1 MDPLRPSRLR
11 ADYEKL
17 EGNSFWV
24 EFLERVQK
32 KTDEAEKAPVHG
44 PVDSPEAIGLRTMF
58 NKGQFEALRSVLGLP
73 DVILDNPTAP
83 NAKR

>member
-24 EFLERVQK
+24 EFLERVK
-32 KTDEAEKAPVHG
+32 KAADTAERAPIHG
-44 PVDSPEAIGLRTMF
+44 PLDSPEAIGLRTML
-58 NKGQFEALRSVLGLP
+58 NRGQFEALRSVLGLP
-73 DVILDNPTAP
+73 DVILDNPVDP
-83 NAKR
+83 DDHR

>member
-24 EFLERVQK
+24 EFLARIK
-32 KTDEAEKAPVHG
+32 RSADEAERAPAHI
-44 PVDSPEAIGLRTMF
+44 DLLTEASLVQVAEK
-58 NKGQFEALRSVLGLP
+58 KGAFQAFRSVLGLP
-73 DVILDNPTAP
+73 DVIIDMPVDP
-83 NAKR
+83 NVNR

>member
-24 EFLERVQK
+24 EFLERVKKSADLAERAPAHIDLLVEASILQVAQK
-32 KTDEAEKAPVHG
+32 KGA
-44 PVDSPEAIGLRTMF
+44 
-58 NKGQFEALRSVLGLP
+58 FEAFRSVLGLP
-73 DVILDNPTAP
+73 DVILTNPTDP
-83 NAKR
+83 DVNR

>member
-24 EFLERVQK
+24 EFLERVK
-32 KTDEAEKAPVHG
+32 KSADMAEKAPVHLDLL
-44 PVDSPEAIGLRTMF
+44 VKDSIIQVAQK
-58 NKGQFEALRSVLGLP
+58 KGAFEAFRSVLGLP
-73 DVILDNPTAP
+73 DVILDNPVDP
-83 NAKR
+83 DVKR